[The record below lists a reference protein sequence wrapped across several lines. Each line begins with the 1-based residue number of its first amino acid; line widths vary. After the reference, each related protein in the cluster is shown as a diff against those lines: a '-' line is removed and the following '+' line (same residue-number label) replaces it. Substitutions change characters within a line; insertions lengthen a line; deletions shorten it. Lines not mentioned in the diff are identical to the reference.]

1 MYIHIQPTL
10 TCSKVK
16 YVRTGFETCS
26 KLTIKKPKRL
36 QDVIL
41 VSLLKPN
48 SSVFIFILE
57 HVIHGY
63 VTSTLNS
70 TNQCGKKSKNVI
82 YLNFLLIL

>member
-10 TCSKVK
+10 TCSKVI

-57 HVIHGY
+57 HVIN
-63 VTSTLNS
+63 LNS